1 MAMEAEIER
10 ATGETE
16 DGAAAVPSAPGW
28 QLRALGVFSLLAWA
42 LLILAGLFS
51 STAAHR
57 EIDEHLTFSLCAF
70 AGFYLACGN
79 IRWWARWLVVGCI
92 LLLVVFTF
100 EGLSFLEEMTYFG
113 VLAMISAGFTFAG
126 RMILSAVRGESSPRQ
141 RFTIFGLML
150 ATAITSVCA
159 VAMNQ
164 QFGLEEGSAVGFLI
178 VLLFLIGF
186 AMTAQFAVIWAR
198 TKWEILAFA
207 AAAILVAFPTPF
219 LIWQLIQLTDGS
231 TMPLEDILY
240 PIGMMTFFTWL
251 ILYPLWFSFHALG
264 WKLIHPSWKLGPRHA
279 TKPAAPREVKEVDVL
294 MED

>member
-28 QLRALGVFSLLAWA
+28 LLRLLGAFSLLAWA

-57 EIDEHLTFSLCAF
+57 EMDEHLTFSLSAF

-79 IRWWARWLVVGCI
+79 FRWWARWLVAACI
-92 LLLVVFTF
+92 LLLIVFAY
-100 EGLSFLEEMTYFG
+100 EGPSFPEEMTYFG
-113 VLAMISAGFTFAG
+113 VLAMISAGLTFAG

-164 QFGLEEGSAVGFLI
+164 HFGLEESPAVGILI
-178 VLLFLIGF
+178 ALLFLIGF
-186 AMTAQFAVIWAR
+186 AMTAQFAATWAR

-219 LIWQLIQLTDGS
+219 LVWQLIQLTDGAP
-231 TMPLEDILY
+231 MPVEDILY
-240 PIGMMTFFTWL
+240 PMGMMTFFTWL
-251 ILYPLWFSFHALG
+251 ILYPLWFSFYALG
-264 WKLIHPSWKLGPRHA
+264 WKLIDPSWKLGPRYA
-279 TKPAAPREVKEVDVL
+279 AKPTAHVEVKEVDVL